1 MFTAHFKMTAQPFL
15 ERAPVEQILSDERI
29 TQGLARLEY
38 FAKSGSIA
46 LVTGLTGVGKS
57 SLVKL
62 FLRSL
67 SRNLYDPIYLSLTYV
82 GASGILKLLVSSLGE
97 QPRRGKERLF
107 LQILER
113 IGAND
118 HTTLLVID
126 EGHLLPSESLTDLR
140 LLVSSGLEDGP
151 PLKILLSGQE
161 TLRKELTR
169 GRHADL
175 THRISVRY
183 HLPPLSKEQTVEY
196 IDFQM
201 RTAGGA
207 QKVFE
212 PEAKSLI
219 HDYSSGVPRRI
230 NNIATACL
238 IQAATLNVQK
248 ISEALVNDT
257 APEFHLP

>member
-1 MFTAHFKMTAQPFL
+1 MFTTHFKMTVQPFL

-57 SLVKL
+57 SLLKL

-82 GASGILKLLVSSLGE
+82 GASGLLKLLVSSLGE

-113 IGAND
+113 IQAND
-118 HTTLLVID
+118 HTTMLVID
-126 EGHLLPSESLTDLR
+126 ESHLLPSESLTDLR

-169 GRHADL
+169 GHHADL

-183 HLPPLSKEQTVEY
+183 HIPPLTKEQTVEY

-257 APEFHLP
+257 ASEFHLP

>member
-1 MFTAHFKMTAQPFL
+1 MYMDHFQMTAQPFL

-38 FAKSGSIA
+38 FAAAGSIA

-57 SLVKL
+57 SLIKL
-62 FLRSL
+62 FVRSL
-67 SRNLYDPIYLSLTYV
+67 SRNLFDSIYLSLTYV
-82 GASGILKLLVSSLGE
+82 GASGILKLLVAGLGE

-113 IGAND
+113 IHAND
-118 HTTLLVID
+118 HTTLLIVD
-126 EGHLLPSESLTDLR
+126 EAHLLPSESLTDLR

-161 TLRKELTR
+161 SLRKELTR
-169 GRHADL
+169 ARHADL
-175 THRISVRY
+175 ANRISVRY
-183 HLPPLSKEQTVEY
+183 HVPPLTKEQTIEY
-196 IDFQM
+196 IDFQL
-201 RTAGGA
+201 RIAAGA
-207 QKVFE
+207 QKIFE
-212 PEAKSLI
+212 PEAKALI
-219 HDYSSGVPRRI
+219 HDYSNGVPRRI

-238 IQAATLNVQK
+238 IQAFTRNLQK

>member
-1 MFTAHFKMTAQPFL
+1 MFMNHFKMTAQPFL
-15 ERAPVEQILSDERI
+15 ERAPVEQILTDERI

-38 FAKSGSIA
+38 LARAGLIG

-57 SLVKL
+57 SLVRL
-62 FLRSL
+62 FIRSL

-82 GASGILKLLVSSLGE
+82 GASGILKLLVTSLGE
-97 QPRRGKERLF
+97 QPRRGKERLY

-113 IGAND
+113 LQAND
-118 HTTLLVID
+118 HTVLLVID
-126 EGHLLPSESLTDLR
+126 EAHLLPSESLTDLR
-140 LLVSSGLEDGP
+140 LLVSAGLEEGP

-161 TLRKELTR
+161 PLRKELTR
-169 GRHADL
+169 AHHADL
-175 THRISVRY
+175 AHRISVRY
-183 HLPPLSKEQTVEY
+183 HVPSLTKEQTVEY
-196 IDFQM
+196 IDFQL
-201 RTAGGA
+201 RIAGSSG
-207 QKVFE
+207 KVFE
-212 PEAKSLI
+212 PEAKTLI

-238 IQAATLNVQK
+238 IQASARNLQK

>member
-38 FAKSGSIA
+38 LARAGSIG
-46 LVTGLTGVGKS
+46 LVTGVTGVGKS

-67 SRNLYDPIYLSLTYV
+67 SPNLYEPIYLSLSYV

-113 IGAND
+113 VQAND
-118 HTTLLVID
+118 HTTVLVVD
-126 EGHLLPSESLTDLR
+126 EAHLLPSESLTDLR
-140 LLVSSGLEDGP
+140 LLVSAGIDDGP
-151 PLKILLSGQE
+151 PLKVLLSGQE
-161 TLRKELTR
+161 SLRKELTKA
-169 GRHADL
+169 RHADL
-175 THRISVRY
+175 AHRLSVRY
-183 HLPPLSKEQTVEY
+183 HVPALTREQTVEY
-196 IDFQM
+196 IDFQL
-201 RTAGGA
+201 RTAGA
-207 QKVFE
+207 SDKVFE
-212 PEAKSLI
+212 PEAKTLI
-219 HDYSSGVPRRI
+219 HEYSSGVPRRI

-238 IQAATLNVQK
+238 IQAATRNLQK
-248 ISEALVNDT
+248 ISEPLVNDT
-257 APEFHLP
+257 APEFRLP